1 MDWEHIEKNW
11 DEFKWKFKQNWTEV
25 SDQQLDMVAGK
36 RDRISRVIERTY
48 HIRPSEA
55 EQQLS
60 DWQNAQI
67 NIDGHFYVAD
77 PAVHRSLG

>member
-1 MDWEHIEKNW
+1 MDWEHIERNW
-11 DEFKWKFKQNWTEV
+11 DEFKWKFKQNWTEI

-36 RDRISRVIERTY
+36 RERIARVIQRTY
-48 HIRPSEA
+48 QVGTTEA

-77 PAVHRSLG
+77 PTIHRSVS